1 MEEGKVFLYLL
12 LVVYAAN
19 IFHMLTHIFVITAI
33 IYSNI
38 MGIKTMVSTLSMTLQ
53 PQIFLTMKPLFTY
66 YFLPS
71 LCSYFIWSQVEEFL
85 TGCLGSFAVGKF
97 VL

>member
-1 MEEGKVFLYLL
+1 MEEKYFCTSL

-19 IFHMLTHIFVITAI
+19 ISYVNSCICHNSYYLFQYYGHI
-33 IYSNI
+33 NH
-38 MGIKTMVSTLSMTLQ
+38 GESTLSMTLQ

-85 TGCLGSFAVGKF
+85 TGCLGSFVVGKF